1 MAKQKQQTQE
11 QTQDVRRW
19 VVWLLE
25 GGGAHAKFEDA
36 IADFPAALRGKTPSN
51 LPYSAWQ
58 LLEHMRITQADILDF
73 STNPEYKEREW
84 PAAYWPEAAAPPD
97 EAAWEKSIRSFRA
110 DLHRLQEL
118 IENPETDLHAVIA
131 WGDGQTILREVLL
144 AADHNAYHLGEV
156 VLVRRLLGAWK

>member
-11 QTQDVRRW
+11 QTQDIRRW

-36 IADFPAALRGKTPSN
+36 IADFPAALREKTPPN

-84 PAAYWPEAAAPPD
+84 PAAYWPETAAPPD
-97 EAAWEKSIRSFRA
+97 EAAWEKSVRSFRA

-118 IENPETDLHAVIA
+118 IENPQTDLHAVIS
-131 WGDGQTILREVLL
+131 WGDGQTILREALL